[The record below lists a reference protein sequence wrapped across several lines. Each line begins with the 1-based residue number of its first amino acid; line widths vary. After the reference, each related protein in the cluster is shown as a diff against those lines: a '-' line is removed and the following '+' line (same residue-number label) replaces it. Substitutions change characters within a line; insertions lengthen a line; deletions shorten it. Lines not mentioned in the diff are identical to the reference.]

1 MSGFWRTCCVSAHA
15 GDGKKITRVC
25 GDFFVYA
32 QQAGRSR
39 GSRFPSTSGDR
50 DLRQERCPYR
60 IRRVRPGLSSA
71 HAGRALL
78 KRGKAAFA
86 PAPRHSPHLP
96 PSPTR
101 TQRDLQVIA
110 RHQVRVHGD
119 APAVVASRAPSA
131 RGSATPHSRKA
142 RWFCPVTTTFGRSAD
157 APGRGYERY
166 DAARADRSCSHHSW
180 RDARARSR
188 PVDARRGDAARPP
201 SPASRGKKSS
211 SAL

>member
-1 MSGFWRTCCVSAHA
+1 MFLHTRAIFLQKT
-15 GDGKKITRVC
+15 TRVC
-25 GDFFVYA
+25 GDFPALIPRLSFPVHVR
-32 QQAGRSR
+32 RSR
-39 GSRFPSTSGDR
+39 LEAGTKPIQNPPRSPR
-50 DLRQERCPYR
+50 
-60 IRRVRPGLSSA
+60 LSSA

-96 PSPTR
+96 PPPTR

-142 RWFCPVTTTFGRSAD
+142 RWFCRVTTTFGCSAD
-157 APGRGYERY
+157 APGRGYERR
-166 DAARADRSCSHHSW
+166 DAARADRSCSRHS
-180 RDARARSR
+180 
-188 PVDARRGDAARPP
+188 
-201 SPASRGKKSS
+201 
-211 SAL
+211 